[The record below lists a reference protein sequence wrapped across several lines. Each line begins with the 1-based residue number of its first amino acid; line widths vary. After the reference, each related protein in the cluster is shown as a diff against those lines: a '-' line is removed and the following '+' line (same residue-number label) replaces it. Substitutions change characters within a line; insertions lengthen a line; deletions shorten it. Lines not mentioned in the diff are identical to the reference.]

1 MNVNANHEVT
11 LLRDM
16 HINFNFGPGVS
27 LSELISTRP
36 KLEMKMV
43 KMCKRLY
50 LANVS
55 YPGICHSCLIPLHT
69 TLR

>member
-1 MNVNANHEVT
+1 MNVNANHGVT
-11 LLRDM
+11 LLRGM

-27 LSELISTRP
+27 LLELIAVRP

-43 KMCKRLY
+43 KVCKRLY
-50 LANVS
+50 LANLS
-55 YPGICHSCLIPLHT
+55 SPGICDSYLIGLHT